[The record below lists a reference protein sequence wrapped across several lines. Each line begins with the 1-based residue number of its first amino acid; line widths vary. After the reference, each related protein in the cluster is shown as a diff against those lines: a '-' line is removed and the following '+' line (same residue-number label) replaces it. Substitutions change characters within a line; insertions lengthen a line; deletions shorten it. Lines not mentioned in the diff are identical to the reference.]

1 MDTGTAGGTGPDPRE
16 ICALRIGLFLDV
28 DGTLLEFAARPD
40 EVRVDAATRTL
51 LFRLQGLLQ
60 GALALVSG
68 RSLRQLDGLFHPLE
82 LPAAGIHGL
91 ERRSAGG
98 VVFRP
103 AQSVAALDQARRALR
118 AAAPPDS
125 GLLLEDEGHALALHY
140 RGAPQSAGM
149 ARASMHE
156 AAMKLGPDF
165 QIIEGAQ
172 VVELKP
178 AGHSKATAIEA
189 FMKERPFHG
198 CTPVFLGD
206 DVTDFDGF
214 AAVRNHGGMDVAV
227 GNRVSA
233 RWSLESPA
241 ATRRWLQELADCLSG
256 KG

>member
-1 MDTGTAGGTGPDPRE
+1 M
-16 ICALRIGLFLDV
+16 RIGLFLDV
-28 DGTLLEFAARPD
+28 DGTLLEFAPRPE

-68 RSLRQLDGLFHPLE
+68 RSLQQLDELFHPLE

-91 ERRSAGG
+91 ERRSASGI
-98 VVFRP
+98 VFRP
-103 AQSVAALDQARRALR
+103 TQGAAALDQARQQLGALT
-118 AAAPPDS
+118 APGS
-125 GLLLEDEGHALALHY
+125 GLLLEDKGHALALHY
-140 RGAPQSAGM
+140 RGAPQSAGL
-149 ARASMHE
+149 AREAMRH

-165 QIIEGAQ
+165 QVIEGAQ
-172 VVELKP
+172 VVELKLS
-178 AGHSKATAIEA
+178 GHSKATAIDA

-214 AAVRNHGGMDVAV
+214 AAVRRHEGVDVAV
-227 GNRVSA
+227 GDRVSA
-233 RWSLESPA
+233 RWFLDGPA

-256 KG
+256 KE